1 MKISL
6 LCSDK
11 GHPVRAHLVRWMQC
25 RSDLEISLVEKASE
39 AIGGDFLFLIS
50 CHELIRRETR
60 RRYKHVLVVH
70 ASDLPKDRGW
80 SPHIWSVIRG
90 DGALIVTLLEAEDAV
105 DSGRIWQKVR
115 IPLVG
120 NEVVDELN
128 ELLFSAEIQLLDWA
142 IANVE
147 IVRPIIQDE
156 SVATFLR
163 RRTPEDSRIDPT
175 RTIAEQFDLLRVCDS
190 NRYPAFFEYR
200 GRKFYLNMTPEGSL
214 EKQGST

>member
-11 GHPVRAHLVRWMQC
+11 DHPVRARLVRWMQC
-25 RSDLEISLVEKASE
+25 RSDLKISLIEKQSE

-50 CHELIRRETR
+50 CHELVRKETR

-90 DGALIVTLLEAEDAV
+90 DGALVVTLLEAEDAV

-115 IPLVG
+115 IPLAG
-120 NEVVDELN
+120 NEVADELN

-147 IVRPIIQDE
+147 IVRPIIQDR

-200 GRKFYLNMTPEGSL
+200 GRKFYLNMTPVGSL
-214 EKQGST
+214 EK